1 MVRDS
6 IEREGELHATLLLI
20 RLDVAQN
27 ILTDV
32 MMEKIRYGLENT
44 GTEQKSV
51 EVLRGYQKGL
61 WDLFEKTFTISWIVD
76 QEDENGGARVSEDIA
91 AVIVAFP
98 QLLSKCIIA
107 PDIVVSWFVH
117 QGKISGGKE
126 ARDCWRVMFAEAL
139 LRWNEQQKKAL

>member
-1 MVRDS
+1 M
-6 IEREGELHATLLLI
+6 
-20 RLDVAQN
+20 AQN
-27 ILTDV
+27 ILTDA
-32 MMEKIRYGLENT
+32 MMEKIRYGLENS

-76 QEDENGGARVSEDIA
+76 QEDVNGAARVTEDVA
-91 AVIVAFP
+91 AVIAAFP

-107 PDIVVSWFVH
+107 SDIAVSWFVH
-117 QGKISGGKE
+117 QGKISGGKG

-139 LRWNEQQKKAL
+139 LHWYEQQEKAL